1 MDARPG
7 LHHLDSPNGDQGTWG
22 AGQDLGVQREVT
34 EDVLGPS
41 WDVVVE
47 VVRGEGSGGERM
59 GRARRAGWTPELG
72 LLLGSEN
79 KTESGKGTYWAC
91 GEAKTIGERIG
102 DCL

>member
-1 MDARPG
+1 M
-7 LHHLDSPNGDQGTWG
+7 
-22 AGQDLGVQREVT
+22 T